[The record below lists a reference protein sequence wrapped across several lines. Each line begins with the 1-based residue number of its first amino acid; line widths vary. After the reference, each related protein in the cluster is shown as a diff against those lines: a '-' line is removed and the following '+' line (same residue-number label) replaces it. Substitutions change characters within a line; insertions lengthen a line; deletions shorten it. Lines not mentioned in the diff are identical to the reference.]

1 MNTAEIIA
9 RRMNQADAGC
19 FVEAILKERL
29 RTNYG
34 DANRSEGLSLLEWY
48 PSPEARADLLIQA
61 TQGDADRA
69 VERFS
74 EPALADHGLTRAVLE
89 AAARRFKTARKRG
102 AVACQGEPCG
112 TGVGRAWGARGG
124 AAGLQRIGGD
134 GSGRRAT
141 EGYLKKALIS
151 SKIGSLAGS
160 TSIPW

>member
-1 MNTAEIIA
+1 MDLAWFVDKYGSSDESLRRRMTDGLTSSASGLAQLMNTAEIIA

-34 DANRSEGLSLLEWY
+34 DANRSEELSLLEWY

-89 AAARRFKTARKRG
+89 AAARRFKAATN
-102 AVACQGEPCG
+102 
-112 TGVGRAWGARGG
+112 
-124 AAGLQRIGGD
+124 AAGETGG
-134 GSGRRAT
+134 
-141 EGYLKKALIS
+141 EV
-151 SKIGSLAGS
+151 
-160 TSIPW
+160 PNPE